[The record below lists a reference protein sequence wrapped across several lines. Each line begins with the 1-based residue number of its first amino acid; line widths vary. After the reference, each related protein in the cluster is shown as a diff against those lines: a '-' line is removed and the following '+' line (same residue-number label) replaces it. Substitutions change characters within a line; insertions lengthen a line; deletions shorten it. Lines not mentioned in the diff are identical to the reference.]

1 MICAQIE
8 GILRLKE
15 IAGNGHTTYKLCSSR
30 VLLWDADTA
39 TGSCPTS
46 HRFNINLPATFTDG
60 KDTYV
65 GPMNNFVSLKNA
77 NIVLQPLPPTYEV
90 HLSGVPGFRANIDY
104 SITANLFKGKAAA
117 LLPVKQR

>member
-1 MICAQIE
+1 M
-8 GILRLKE
+8 
-15 IAGNGHTTYKLCSSR
+15 
-30 VLLWDADTA
+30 
-39 TGSCPTS
+39 
-46 HRFNINLPATFTDG
+46 FTDG

-65 GPMNNFVSLKNA
+65 GPMDNFISFKNA
-77 NIVLQPLPPTYEV
+77 NTILQPLPPTYEV